1 MRYDFPSFSCLFS
14 VGTEYTPQDGSS
26 WCIFHHNHGRFL
38 HVKYFYLL
46 YPSFTTCINQ
56 IPTWTLTQW
65 VDGRIYDSSW
75 SPACSPR
82 NHGQTNRT
90 EEFLAWD
97 HYWTKWLHCRRTQ
110 NLPGNC
116 SRNMPPQKRRPPLLL
131 RWKRG

>member
-1 MRYDFPSFSCLFS
+1 M
-14 VGTEYTPQDGSS
+14 T
-26 WCIFHHNHGRFL
+26 FHHLAACFQWGQNIH
-38 HVKYFYLL
+38 HKMDQADVYFITIMGDFYML
-46 YPSFTTCINQ
+46 SIFTYCTKVLQQSCINQ

-65 VDGRIYDSSW
+65 ADGRIYDSSW

-97 HYWTKWLHCRRTQ
+97 HYWTKWLHCHRTQ